1 MDVHPRANIQGSLSQ
16 VGIPSPPLPTDQ
28 RLSPNAC
35 PLTARTL
42 IKPAYLMMMMP
53 TSKVGLVLHICMI
66 VGPGARR
73 ARKLNIVIDEIGPAA
88 GEGLLDRG
96 GMDIPLNPAG
106 KGGVAQVPACSPAQ
120 AN

>member
-1 MDVHPRANIQGSLSQ
+1 MDK
-16 VGIPSPPLPTDQ
+16 
-28 RLSPNAC
+28 RLSENAC

-66 VGPGARR
+66 VGQAAPRR

-106 KGGVAQVPACSPAQ
+106 KGGVAQVPACSPA
-120 AN
+120 

>member
-1 MDVHPRANIQGSLSQ
+1 MDK
-16 VGIPSPPLPTDQ
+16 
-28 RLSPNAC
+28 RLSENAC

-120 AN
+120 AVF

>member
-1 MDVHPRANIQGSLSQ
+1 MNVHPRANIQGSLSQ

-42 IKPAYLMMMMP
+42 IKPAYLNGGSRFAHLYDCWAAP
-53 TSKVGLVLHICMI
+53 
-66 VGPGARR
+66 RR
-73 ARKLNIVIDEIGPAA
+73 ARKLNIVIDEIGP

-106 KGGVAQVPACSPAQ
+106 KREGGFY
-120 AN
+120 

>member
-1 MDVHPRANIQGSLSQ
+1 
-16 VGIPSPPLPTDQ
+16 
-28 RLSPNAC
+28 
-35 PLTARTL
+35 
-42 IKPAYLMMMMP
+42 MMMMP

-106 KGGVAQVPACSPAQ
+106 KGGVAQVPAGSPAQ
-120 AN
+120 PN